1 MLYVD
6 TGCLLKLYYPEWNS
20 AQVAA
25 AVAGEELCFCALHE
39 LEITTALQLKIF
51 RGEAT
56 NEQATAALVAVEE
69 DVGAG
74 KLVRVHCNWP
84 GAFRQAQE
92 LALAHSARTGC
103 RSLDTLHCAVA
114 LQLGPLEILSTDT
127 RQMAVA
133 AAAGL
138 TLRMLP

>member
-1 MLYVD
+1 VLYVD

-20 AQVAA
+20 AKVAA
-25 AVAGEELCFCALHE
+25 AAGEELCFCALHE

-56 NEQATAALVAVEE
+56 NEQATAALVAVKA

-74 KLVRVHCNWP
+74 KLVRVYCHWP

-92 LALAHSARTGC
+92 LARAHSARTGC
-103 RSLDTLHCAVA
+103 RSQPLPVSRCAGSLILH
-114 LQLGPLEILSTDT
+114 
-127 RQMAVA
+127 
-133 AAAGL
+133 AG
-138 TLRMLP
+138 

>member
-1 MLYVD
+1 VLYVD

-56 NEQATAALVAVEE
+56 NEQVTAALVAVEE
-69 DVGAG
+69 DVAAG
-74 KLVRVHCNWP
+74 KQWCASIATGPALSARRRNSP
-84 GAFRQAQE
+84 SLIP
-92 LALAHSARTGC
+92 LALV
-103 RSLDTLHCAVA
+103 AVRWTPFIA
-114 LQLGPLEILSTDT
+114 PW
-127 RQMAVA
+127 RCC
-133 AAAGL
+133 
-138 TLRMLP
+138 